1 MGSPEGFGSG
11 SGGVVVGEIRWHS
24 QGACSS
30 VGRKDDM
37 IAANVSV
44 PSFWN
49 KVPDPE
55 RCLGISQP
63 SSLHSDDVSNGR
75 NLGSLNSHPP
85 TLEVDVKCPTRKP
98 GKIER
103 KNSGYSKRSGMVQ
116 MESSKTKLGVHD
128 INGISPELVVS
139 SSASCNTTE
148 KNLITKQN
156 NSSSSRRGDKRNSRV
171 KHKSRCDP
179 FSLKNGLVGFNSA
192 TGGNNFLGM
201 YGLKPDVVDITKLL
215 NELPLHDLM
224 SGNYTSPC
232 ISKDKGKTSASSNSD
247 LMQSVRKACSVI
259 QAQKGLQARNRAEI
273 DNCCIRS
280 DSTGLITVNSAVRQI
295 DVDNRTPLRRS
306 SDEVQES
313 DEKIR
318 KPSIA
323 DSPLYTP
330 KYIFE
335 RLTLPLPKDLDL
347 LLSDASKTTS
357 SKNFTDSRA
366 GKPATQR
373 TGLPPFPWS
382 HSLSGHTKLG
392 ADAVKLSASRTTCQ
406 GRWVKVQNPIALQ
419 KGSADL
425 LVNFESLAFDQSLV
439 PSDNL
444 PSEKQENIFGPT
456 ECTLAT
462 SGVCSTSKVAADEC
476 PSINAAAQTLL
487 DMAAYSKENP
497 CAVVKLLKKPS
508 QMTMKASK
516 SKAIKR
522 CDLFDVPNSTIK
534 SANALKVSDGY
545 SSKKLRLSKDVPNAG
560 ISHTE
565 LTRQG
570 KSYQSAALPF
580 RSPPS
585 KLFRDSNASTDSYG
599 INLVKKTCVL
609 KSPRCIDRPTS
620 SSKPKFWKPSQ

>member
-1 MGSPEGFGSG
+1 MGSSEGFGSG
-11 SGGVVVGEIRWHS
+11 SGGVVVGEIRWHGE
-24 QGACSS
+24 GACSS
-30 VGRKDDM
+30 VGRKDDT

-55 RCLGISQP
+55 RCLGISQS
-63 SSLHSDDVSNGR
+63 SSLHIDDVSNGR
-75 NLGSLNSHPP
+75 NMGILNPYPP
-85 TLEVDVKCPTRKP
+85 TLEVDVKCPTRKS

-103 KNSGYSKRSGMVQ
+103 KNSGYTKRSGMVQ
-116 MESSKTKLGVHD
+116 MESSKSKLGVHD
-128 INGISPELVVS
+128 VNGISPELLVS

-148 KNLITKQN
+148 KNQITKQN
-156 NSSSSRRGDKRNSRV
+156 NSSSSRRGDKRNCRV
-171 KHKSRCDP
+171 KQKSRCDP

-192 TGGNNFLGM
+192 TGGNSFLGM
-201 YGLKPDVVDITKLL
+201 YGLKPDVFDVTKLI
-215 NELPLHDLM
+215 NELPLHDLI

-232 ISKDKGKTSASSNSD
+232 ISKDKGKKSASSNSD

-259 QAQKGLQARNRAEI
+259 QAQKGLQAQNCAEN
-273 DNCCIRS
+273 DNSSIRS
-280 DSTGLITVNSAVRQI
+280 DSTGLITVNSAVGQI
-295 DVDNRTPLRRS
+295 NVDNCTPLRLS
-306 SDEVQES
+306 SDEVQEF
-313 DEKIR
+313 DDKIR
-318 KPSIA
+318 KSSIA
-323 DSPLYTP
+323 NSPLYTP

-347 LLSDASKTTS
+347 LLLSDASKPTS
-357 SKNFTDSRA
+357 SKNCADPRV
-366 GKPATQR
+366 GKSAPQR

-392 ADAVKLSASRTTCQ
+392 SDAVKLSASRTTCQ
-406 GRWVKVQNPIALQ
+406 GRWVKVQNPAALQ

-425 LVNFESLAFDQSLV
+425 LANFESLAFDQSLV

-444 PSEKQENIFGPT
+444 PFEKQENKFGPT
-456 ECTLAT
+456 ECVLST
-462 SGVCSTSKVAADEC
+462 SGACSTSKVAADEC
-476 PSINAAAQTLL
+476 PSIHAAAQTLL

-522 CDLFDVPNSTIK
+522 CDLLDVPNSKIRP
-534 SANALKVSDGY
+534 ANAIKDGDGF
-545 SSKKLRLSKDVPNAG
+545 SSKKLRLSKDVPNAC

-565 LTRQG
+565 LARQG
-570 KSYQSAALPF
+570 KSHQSAALPV
-580 RSPPS
+580 RSPPR
-585 KLFRDSNASTDSYG
+585 KLFRDTNASTDIYG
-599 INLVKKTCVL
+599 INLVKKSCVL
-609 KSPRCIDRPTS
+609 KTPRCVDRPT